1 MADTP
6 DPSGPSPG
14 PGAVAADPGT
24 WGIATSYEDA
34 FGSRA
39 EPPPATVRS
48 FIAAMGGDPD
58 DPEARPPAHHGVWV
72 VRRGEAEPLWGPV
85 LLRLEDGTERRVDD
99 HLPTDLPTGHHDLYA
114 LDDGRVRQEPTRLIV
129 SPGRAHP
136 PPAERSWGLAA
147 QVYAVRSA
155 SSWGI
160 GDLADLREL
169 GALAARLGARSLL
182 VNPLDAAT
190 PTTPRPASPY
200 YPSTRRFRDPLYL
213 AVEEVP
219 GAATVPAVA
228 EIADEARQLLDD
240 PTIDRDRVADLKYRA
255 LRLLWEGRRGRRDE
269 PGFAAYR
276 AEHGT
281 ALTRFATFEA
291 LAEEHGGRWRQWPEQ
306 YREPDGQPVRR
317 FADEH
322 ADRVRFHAWLQ
333 WLLDEQLRRA
343 GQPIGLLRDLP
354 VGFDPDGADAWA
366 WQDLL
371 ALDASIGAP
380 PDQLG
385 PEGQSWRLPPFVPW
399 KLRAAGYAPLVATL
413 RAAFRH
419 AGGLRIDHILG
430 LFRQFW
436 VPTDG
441 SPADGTYV
449 AMPAREL
456 LDVVALESQRAGA
469 FVVGED
475 LGTVPDGVREELAAR
490 EMLRYQVLLFED
502 RDPTEWDELALASAT
517 THDLPTLAG
526 LWTGAD
532 AQELAAL
539 GRSHD
544 EEWAEQV
551 RARLRAGAGGMTV
564 STGTDAATA
573 AHRLLAR
580 ARARL
585 VLAQVEDAVAVER
598 RINVPG
604 TTDDER
610 DNWSRALPVRLEELA
625 EHPGMDATAEAFAD
639 RP

>member
-1 MADTP
+1 MSDTAR
-6 DPSGPSPG
+6 SAGASNA
-14 PGAVAADPGT
+14 AVAADPGA

-39 EPPPATVRS
+39 EAPPATVRA
-48 FIAAMGGDPD
+48 FLEAMDGDPD
-58 DPEARPPAHHGVWV
+58 DADARPPEHHGVWV
-72 VRRGEAEPLWGPV
+72 VRRGEPEPLWGPV
-85 LLRLEDGTERRVDD
+85 LLRLEDGTERRVAG
-99 HLPTDLPTGHHDLYA
+99 HLPADLPTGYHDLHA
-114 LDDGRVRQEPTRLIV
+114 LDDGHVREDATRLIV

-182 VNPLDAAT
+182 VNPLDAVT

-213 AVEEVP
+213 AVDEVP
-219 GAATVPAVA
+219 GARTVPGVA
-228 EIADEARQLLDD
+228 ELAREARQLLDD
-240 PTIDRDRVADLKYRA
+240 PRIDRDRVAELKYRA
-255 LRLLWEGRRGRRDE
+255 LRLLWEGRRGRPDE
-269 PGFAAYR
+269 RAFAAYR
-276 AEHGT
+276 EEHGT
-281 ALTRFATFEA
+281 TLTTFATFEA
-291 LAEEHGGRWRQWPEQ
+291 LAEEHGGRWRQWPE
-306 YREPDGQPVRR
+306 RFRDPTGEAVRR

-322 ADRVRFHAWLQ
+322 ADRVRFHAWVQ

-343 GQPIGLLRDLP
+343 GQSVGLLRDLP

-371 ALDASIGAP
+371 ALDVSIGAP

-419 AGGLRIDHILG
+419 AGGLRIDHVLG

-436 VPTDG
+436 VPGDG

-490 EMLRYQVLLFED
+490 DMLRYQVLLFED
-502 RDPTEWDELALASAT
+502 RDPAEWDELALASAT

-532 AQELAAL
+532 AEELDEL

-551 RARLRAGAGGMTV
+551 RARLRDAADDTTV
-564 STGTDAATA
+564 STGTDAATT

-585 VLAQVEDAVAVER
+585 VLAQVEDAVGVER
-598 RINVPG
+598 RPNVPG

-610 DNWSRALPVRLEELA
+610 DNWSQALPVELEDLPRD
-625 EHPGMDATAEAFAD
+625 PGLRRTAEVFTD
-639 RP
+639 RS